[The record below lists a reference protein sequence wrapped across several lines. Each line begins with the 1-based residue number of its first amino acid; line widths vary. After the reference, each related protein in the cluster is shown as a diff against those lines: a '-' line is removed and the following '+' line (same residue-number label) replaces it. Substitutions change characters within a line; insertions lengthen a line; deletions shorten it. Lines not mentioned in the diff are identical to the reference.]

1 MAHIN
6 SENLL
11 TISSWN
17 INGLECKING
27 IKSNKLYDQ
36 DVIDNL
42 SKSDFIGL
50 VETHADSNTDISLKG
65 YYVFRKDRPRNKKA
79 WKASGG
85 IAVLVK
91 ETPRNACKFEPVSDS
106 DVVWVRVQ
114 KDIAKLNSDL
124 YLAFVYLLP
133 CNSTYGKAYGK
144 EIVQKLEEHIEFFFH
159 VKAK

>member
-27 IKSNKLYDQ
+27 IKSNNLYDQ
-36 DVIDNL
+36 DVIDSLN
-42 SKSDFIGL
+42 KSDFIGL
-50 VETHADSNTDISLKG
+50 VETHADSNISLKG

-91 ETPRNACKFEPVSDS
+91 ETLRNACKFEQVTDS

-114 KDIAKLNSDL
+114 KDITKLN
-124 YLAFVYLLP
+124 V
-133 CNSTYGKAYGK
+133 C
-144 EIVQKLEEHIEFFFH
+144 I
-159 VKAK
+159 

>member
-17 INGLECKING
+17 INGFECKING

-65 YYVFRKDRPRNKKA
+65 YYVFVKTGRETKKH
-79 WKASGG
+79 
-85 IAVLVK
+85 
-91 ETPRNACKFEPVSDS
+91 R
-106 DVVWVRVQ
+106 RHR
-114 KDIAKLNSDL
+114 
-124 YLAFVYLLP
+124 
-133 CNSTYGKAYGK
+133 
-144 EIVQKLEEHIEFFFH
+144 EE
-159 VKAK
+159 